1 MEIITGRQEVL
12 LDKKCPYCGKN
23 PCVSEYVGCSETQAL
38 YREKE
43 RMKQEI
49 ESALSSVKGLH
60 IVAKKSYPSDSWDC
74 GYHDALFAAEKI
86 IINKLL
92 S

>member
-1 MEIITGRQEVL
+1 MEIITGRQEVP
-12 LDKKCPYCGKN
+12 LDKDCPYCGKN
-23 PCVSEYVGCSETQAL
+23 PCVSEYVGCGETQAL
-38 YREKE
+38 SREKE
-43 RMKQEI
+43 RMKGEI
-49 ESALSSVKGLH
+49 EAALSAIKGQHLL
-60 IVAKKSYPSDSWDC
+60 AKKSYPSDSWDC